1 MASNNFAKPPE
12 PLNLED
18 RAHRGENW
26 KNFKSKNGRIMK

>member
-1 MASNNFAKPPE
+1 MASNSIGRPRE

-26 KNFKSKNGRIMK
+26 KSLRESGRIMK